1 MESNSTMTSGAL
13 DTTCAHARAWR
24 DRLQP
29 GTRLLA
35 DPVVTV
41 QGTTLPITDSGKAG
55 LVGRVAVPDATA
67 FGTTLSNGITSNAST
82 SNATTSNATTSNYM
96 DVPPFRTG
104 RPPV

>member
-1 MESNSTMTSGAL
+1 MESNSTMTSGAVEM
-13 DTTCAHARAWR
+13 TSAHARVWR

-35 DPVVTV
+35 DLVITL
-41 QGTTLPITDSGKAG
+41 QGTTLPISGKSGVVGQIAVQGAG
-55 LVGRVAVPDATA
+55 AVPAFAT
-67 FGTTLSNGITSNAST
+67 S
-82 SNATTSNATTSNYM
+82 YK

>member
-1 MESNSTMTSGAL
+1 MESNSTMTSSAVEM
-13 DTTCAHARAWR
+13 TSAHARVWR

-35 DPVVTV
+35 DLVIPV
-41 QGTTLPITDSGKAG
+41 QGTTLPIAGKTG
-55 LVGRVAVPDATA
+55 VVGRVTVQGIAPA
-67 FGTTLSNGITSNAST
+67 FAFPTYNS
-82 SNATTSNATTSNYM
+82 M

>member
-35 DPVVTV
+35 DLVVTV
-41 QGTTLPITDSGKAG
+41 QGTTLPISSTGQAG
-55 LVGRVAVPDATA
+55 VVGRVAVQGIAPA
-67 FGTTLSNGITSNAST
+67 F
-82 SNATTSNATTSNYM
+82 ATTSNYM

>member
-1 MESNSTMTSGAL
+1 MESNSTTSGAVEM
-13 DTTCAHARAWR
+13 TSAHARVWR

-35 DPVVTV
+35 DLVVTV
-41 QGTTLPITDSGKAG
+41 HGTTLPIADSGKSG
-55 LVGRVAVPDATA
+55 LVGRVAVQGIAPA
-67 FGTTLSNGITSNAST
+67 FGAT
-82 SNATTSNATTSNYM
+82 TTSNATTSNYM

>member
-1 MESNSTMTSGAL
+1 MESNSTMTSSAVE
-13 DTTCAHARAWR
+13 TTCAHARVWR

-35 DPVVTV
+35 DLVIPV
-41 QGTTLPITDSGKAG
+41 QGTTLPISGPSG
-55 LVGRVAVPDATA
+55 VVGRVAVQGIAPA
-67 FGTTLSNGITSNAST
+67 FAVPTTYNS
-82 SNATTSNATTSNYM
+82 M

>member
-1 MESNSTMTSGAL
+1 MESNSTTSSAV
-13 DTTCAHARAWR
+13 DTTCADARVWR

-35 DPVVTV
+35 DLVVTV
-41 QGTTLPITDSGKAG
+41 QGTTLPISSTGKAG
-55 LVGRVAVPDATA
+55 VVGRGAVQGIAPA
-67 FGTTLSNGITSNAST
+67 F
-82 SNATTSNATTSNYM
+82 ATTTNYM

>member
-1 MESNSTMTSGAL
+1 MESNSTMTSSAVEM
-13 DTTCAHARAWR
+13 TCAHARVWR

-35 DPVVTV
+35 DLVIPV
-41 QGTTLPITDSGKAG
+41 QGTTLPIAAGKTG
-55 LVGRVAVPDATA
+55 VVGRVAVQGIAPA
-67 FGTTLSNGITSNAST
+67 FGHLPTTYNS
-82 SNATTSNATTSNYM
+82 M

>member
-1 MESNSTMTSGAL
+1 MDNSTTTTSGAVE
-13 DTTCAHARAWR
+13 TTSAHAHVWR

-35 DPVVTV
+35 DLVVTV
-41 QGTTLPITDSGKAG
+41 QGTTLPTCGAGKAG
-55 LVGRVAVPDATA
+55 LVGRVAVQGIAPA
-67 FGTTLSNGITSNAST
+67 FAIT
-82 SNATTSNATTSNYM
+82 TTSNAITSNYM

>member
-1 MESNSTMTSGAL
+1 MESNSTTSGAV
-13 DTTCAHARAWR
+13 DMTSAHARVWR

-35 DPVVTV
+35 DLVVTV
-41 QGTTLPITDSGKAG
+41 QGTTLPIADSGKSG
-55 LVGRVAVPDATA
+55 LVGRVAVQGIAPA
-67 FGTTLSNGITSNAST
+67 FG
-82 SNATTSNATTSNYM
+82 ATTFNYM

>member
-1 MESNSTMTSGAL
+1 MESNSTMTIGTVEMTGV
-13 DTTCAHARAWR
+13 DTRVWR

-35 DPVVTV
+35 DLIVPV
-41 QGTTLPITDSGKAG
+41 QGMTLPIAGKGAVLG
-55 LVGRVAVPDATA
+55 QTAVQEIAPAFAVP
-67 FGTTLSNGITSNAST
+67 TTHNS
-82 SNATTSNATTSNYM
+82 M

>member
-1 MESNSTMTSGAL
+1 MESNSTTSGAVEM
-13 DTTCAHARAWR
+13 TSAHARVWR

-35 DPVVTV
+35 DLVVTV
-41 QGTTLPITDSGKAG
+41 QGTTLPISSTGQAG
-55 LVGRVAVPDATA
+55 VVGRVAVQ
-67 FGTTLSNGITSNAST
+67 GIAP
-82 SNATTSNATTSNYM
+82 ACATTSNYL

>member
-1 MESNSTMTSGAL
+1 MKSSSTMTSG
-13 DTTCAHARAWR
+13 TVEMTSPHACVWR

-35 DPVVTV
+35 DLVITLP
-41 QGTTLPITDSGKAG
+41 GTTLPSSGKPG
-55 LVGRVAVPDATA
+55 VAVQGAGAVPA
-67 FGTTLSNGITSNAST
+67 FASSIAHT
-82 SNATTSNATTSNYM
+82 YM

>member
-1 MESNSTMTSGAL
+1 MESNSTTSGAV
-13 DTTCAHARAWR
+13 DTTCAHARVWR

-35 DPVVTV
+35 DLVVTV
-41 QGTTLPITDSGKAG
+41 QGTTLPISGSGKAG
-55 LVGRVAVPDATA
+55 LQGQVAVQDAPV
-67 FGTTLSNGITSNAST
+67 FGTTPSKAI
-82 SNATTSNATTSNYM
+82 TSNYM